1 MSKSKFLIQIDNR
14 IIRSNEIDHVSFFLY
29 CKLMQH
35 YRYFGGK
42 KDVLE
47 FDHKQLQYFCG
58 IKTNKKL
65 KECLNILHKMK
76 LIKNQITELP
86 RNEPLKIEIHT
97 YFDKKKHE
105 EKNKL
110 RIEKGK
116 KPKEFSEFYYTQL
129 PCELLD
135 LKILKLIG
143 YTGVRLMYYYRS
155 YVGNFTTSNQFAFP
169 SFKTIKKEIGL
180 SDDTID
186 KYNKILKKNKLL
198 KIEKH
203 KLKHNNEYELDEFG
217 LPVGVFTKY
226 NNHYYI
232 LEENVVSMIN

>member
-1 MSKSKFLIQIDNR
+1 MSKSKFYIQIDNR
-14 IIRSNEIDHVSFFLY
+14 IIRSNEIDDASFFLY

-65 KECLNILHKMK
+65 KECLNILHKKK
-76 LIKNQITELP
+76 LIKNQIKELP
-86 RNEPLKIEIHT
+86 RNEPLLIEIHT

-105 EKNKL
+105 EKNQL

-116 KPKEFSEFYYTQL
+116 QPIEFKSFYFTQL

-143 YTGVRLMYYYRS
+143 FTGVRLMYYYRS
-155 YVGNFTTSNQFAFP
+155 YIGNFTVSNQFAFP
-169 SFKTIKKEIGL
+169 SFKTIRKEIGL
-180 SDDTID
+180 SDNTID
-186 KYNKILKKNKLL
+186 KYNQNTK
-198 KIEKH
+198 EK
-203 KLKHNNEYELDEFG
+203 
-217 LPVGVFTKY
+217 
-226 NNHYYI
+226 
-232 LEENVVSMIN
+232 